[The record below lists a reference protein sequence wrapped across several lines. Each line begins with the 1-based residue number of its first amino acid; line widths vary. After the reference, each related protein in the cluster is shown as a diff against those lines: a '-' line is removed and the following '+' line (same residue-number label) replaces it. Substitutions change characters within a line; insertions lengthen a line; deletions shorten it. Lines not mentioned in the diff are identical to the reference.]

1 MSVYTKI
8 TENDLSDY
16 LEHYSIGKI
25 ISLTGISDG
34 IENTNYLLTTDQG
47 EFIFTIFENIKI
59 NDINKYLL
67 FMNHVNKR
75 GLLSPKVME
84 THKQELFF
92 TISDKPSAIIEKLDG
107 ASVTN
112 PNEKKCGDVG
122 DILGDFHN
130 YSSDFNI
137 TIPNPRDLSWCK
149 STNEKLSKILSKP
162 ELLLIEQ
169 AIKNQESLQS
179 QELPTGMIHADL
191 FKDNVLFYKEK
202 ISGMIDFY
210 YSCQGFL
217 IYDLAVVVNDW
228 CTEPDGLLNKLKLK
242 KLLNNYN
249 MKRVITDNEKTHWQ
263 NALISAALRFYLS
276 RLLDLHFP
284 KIGEMTHIKDPS
296 VFKSILE
303 DRIKNSYI
311 IDL

>member
-1 MSVYTKI
+1 MK
-8 TENDLSDY
+8 
-16 LEHYSIGKI
+16 
-25 ISLTGISDG
+25 
-34 IENTNYLLTTDQG
+34 
-47 EFIFTIFENIKI
+47 
-59 NDINKYLL
+59 
-67 FMNHVNKR
+67 
-75 GLLSPKVME
+75 

-92 TISDKPSAIIEKLDG
+92 TIGDKPSAIIEKLDG
-107 ASVTN
+107 ASVVN

-122 DILGDFHN
+122 SILGDFHN

-137 TIPNPRDLSWCK
+137 TIPNSRDLSWCK
-149 STNEKLSKILSKP
+149 STNEKLSETLSKP

-169 AIKNQESLQS
+169 AIKHQESLQS
-179 QELPTGMIHADL
+179 QKLPTGMIHADL
-191 FKDNVLFYKEK
+191 FRDNVLFYKEK

-210 YSCQGFL
+210 YSCQGVL

-228 CTEPDGLLNKLKLK
+228 CTEPDGLLNELKLK

-249 MKRVITDNEKTHWQ
+249 IKRVITDNEKTHWQ

-284 KIGEMTHIKDPS
+284 KIGEMTHIKDPF

-303 DRIKNSYI
+303 DRIKNSYLI
-311 IDL
+311 NL

>member
-8 TENDLSDY
+8 TENDLSDH
-16 LEHYSIGKI
+16 LKHYSIGKI
-25 ISLTGISDG
+25 ITLNGISDG

-59 NDINKYLL
+59 NDVNQYLL
-67 FMNHVNKR
+67 FMNHVNEK
-75 GLLSPKVME
+75 GLLSPRVMQ
-84 THKQELFF
+84 TRKQELFF
-92 TISDKPSAIIEKLDG
+92 TIGDKPSAIIEKLDG
-107 ASVTN
+107 ASILN
-112 PNEKKCGDVG
+112 PDEKKCEDVG
-122 DILGDFHN
+122 TILGDFHN

-137 TIPNPRDLSWCK
+137 TIPNSRDLSWCK
-149 STNEKLSKILSKP
+149 STKEKLVKTISKP
-162 ELLLIEQ
+162 EILLIED

-179 QELPTGMIHADL
+179 QKLPVGMIHADL
-191 FKDNVLFYKEK
+191 FRDNVLFYKEK

-217 IYDLAVVVNDW
+217 IYDLAVVANDW
-228 CTEPDGLLNKLKLK
+228 CTEPDGSLNQLKLQ
-242 KLLNNYN
+242 KLLKHYN
-249 MKRVITDNEKTHWQ
+249 MKRVIEDNEKSFWQ
-263 NALISAALRFYLS
+263 HALISAALRFYLS

-296 VFKSILE
+296 VFKNILE
-303 DRIKNSYI
+303 DRIKNSYL